1 MDTFTNGGN
10 NSAREREICRV
21 LTFNLSIEK
30 KLSAA
35 LTTELCKKGRDKM
48 RKDERK
54 GKDTDDD
61 RHQWMHRQLQTS

>member
-1 MDTFTNGGN
+1 ME
-10 NSAREREICRV
+10 AIIQQERERDLSRAD
-21 LTFNLSIEK
+21 LQPFNRK

-48 RKDERK
+48 RKDQKK

-61 RHQWMHRQLQTS
+61 RHQWIHRQLQTS